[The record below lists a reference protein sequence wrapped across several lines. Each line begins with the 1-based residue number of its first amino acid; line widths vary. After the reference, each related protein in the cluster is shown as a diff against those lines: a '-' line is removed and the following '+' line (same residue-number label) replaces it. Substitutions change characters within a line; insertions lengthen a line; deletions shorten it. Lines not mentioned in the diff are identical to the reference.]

1 MQELLLDIYDLLGNG
16 RGRGSNPGPV
26 KICNTISYTGK
37 CPSLYT
43 TSSIAKESQAFF
55 QAISE
60 ADTFTIELGPRPRVA
75 LNLTIAEAR
84 GLATKDISGLNDPF
98 CTVYVRS
105 SRVVNPQVR
114 TRKAPLSCSSIR
126 YLEISPHIRQF
137 KITIIHHEALLFL
150 GTNRSSAGIIMQYE
164 AFCFITL
171 IFVPHSMVR
180 FHVLL

>member
-75 LNLTIAEAR
+75 LNLTIAEAK

-114 TRKAPLSCSSIR
+114 TRKVILIL
-126 YLEISPHIRQF
+126 YLGYKR
-137 KITIIHHEALLFL
+137 
-150 GTNRSSAGIIMQYE
+150 
-164 AFCFITL
+164 
-171 IFVPHSMVR
+171 
-180 FHVLL
+180 